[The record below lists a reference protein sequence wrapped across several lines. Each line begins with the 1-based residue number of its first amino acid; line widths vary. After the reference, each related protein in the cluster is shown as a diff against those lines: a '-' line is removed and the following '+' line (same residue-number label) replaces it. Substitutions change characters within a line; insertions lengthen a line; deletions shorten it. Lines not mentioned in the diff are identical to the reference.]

1 MQSDPALGDE
11 KLVERVA
18 RAIRSSI
25 QYEVEPDVRANQ
37 MTDEE
42 LATVAR
48 AALSVARREIRE
60 ECARVADSFH
70 RTKEVTRDLTGD
82 GHITYTTT
90 VRNLAD
96 PRMIAAAIRAM
107 D

>member
-1 MQSDPALGDE
+1 MSAALGDE

-48 AALSVARREIRE
+48 AALALARPVIRE
-60 ECARVADSFH
+60 ECARVADDQAKVFKDEAHDQKIWGSPAMSK
-70 RTKEVTRDLTGD
+70 RA
-82 GHITYTTT
+82 
-90 VRNLAD
+90 LA
-96 PRMIAAAIRAM
+96 IANYFEKHAAAIRAM
-107 D
+107 E